1 MKKLHI
7 ILIAAG
13 VIILALLA
21 ACSGTKY
28 RDDVAVADI
37 ADRVGTNVPGYSE
50 MTKMDEA
57 YLKGAMKMDTSKFSE
72 FAVYINP
79 YGSTIDE
86 FGVFKAAGKDGK
98 EALKEVEAY
107 LDLRRDTWMNE
118 YMPEEKPKLEAAVAK
133 QDGVYVIYV
142 ILDEESRIGTL
153 ADFDAYLVK

>member
-13 VIILALLA
+13 VVILALLA

-28 RDDVAVADI
+28 RDDAAVSDVADK
-37 ADRVGTNVPGYSE
+37 VGAYVTGYEE
-50 MTKMDEA
+50 MTKMDDA
-57 YLKGAMKMDTSKFSE
+57 YLKGAMKMDVSKFSDY
-72 FAVYINP
+72 VVCINP

-107 LDLRRDTWMNE
+107 LDLRRETWMNE
-118 YMPEEKPKLEAAVAK
+118 YLPEEKPKLEAAVAR
-133 QDGVYVIYV
+133 QDGLYVIYV
-142 ILDEESRIGTL
+142 ILDEESRIGAL
-153 ADFDAYLVK
+153 AAFDAALVK